1 MDTNTSN
8 VVFSIALASVLAWAS
23 GLRLYLTVLVVGV
36 IGYFGWMGLKLP
48 EALKVLQSPWVLGAA
63 GLMVAVEFFADKIP
77 GLDSF
82 WDALHTFIRIPAGAL
97 LAMGVSGDELNAMT
111 IAAGI
116 LGGTITAGTHFTKAG
131 TRLAIN
137 TSPEPVTNVSAS
149 LGEEALVVGGIATAL
164 LNPWIFLVLLALF
177 ILLALWLVPKLW
189 RFFKAIVNRIKS
201 WLGFDEPKPA
211 DIRNF

>member
-1 MDTNTSN
+1 
-8 VVFSIALASVLAWAS
+8 
-23 GLRLYLTVLVVGV
+23 VLVVGV

-177 ILLALWLVPKLW
+177 ILLAIWLVPKLW